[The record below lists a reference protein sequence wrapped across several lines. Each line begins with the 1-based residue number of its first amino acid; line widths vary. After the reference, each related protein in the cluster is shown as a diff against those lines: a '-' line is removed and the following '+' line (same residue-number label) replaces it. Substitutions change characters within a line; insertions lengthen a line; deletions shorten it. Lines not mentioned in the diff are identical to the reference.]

1 MDPSVAGTAEPE
13 ADPGPG
19 GADMSDDKAKPA
31 EVPVP
36 VYPHSRVRD
45 DMDDETWQYPRP
57 GRAGAEIG

>member
-1 MDPSVAGTAEPE
+1 
-13 ADPGPG
+13 
-19 GADMSDDKAKPA
+19 MSDDKAKPA